1 MIISYHHHHYR
12 HHHQHTHTPP
22 TPTHC
27 ANICR
32 CEQTETGPPQFLDE
46 RHWGLFYELL
56 AHSPIKTIPLRTE
69 MLRVISSALLC
80 CVGLASAEAGVSA
93 ANQAQILSLSA
104 NERLA
109 IVKRLEAVVQLL
121 SSTYSQFFTPAMDN
135 YVSFVCRVSQALIH
149 LYVRLDPGSWR
160 WVRLALLSLIH
171 VNSATSYLERRASPR
186 PASRAEK
193 EMESVCVAIVAT
205 ALKRFQEVKQ
215 TIETNQKKVGHLFRF
230 LASFAC
236 GVSLTVDDDGF
247 AGLHHRRH

>member
-1 MIISYHHHHYR
+1 M
-12 HHHQHTHTPP
+12 
-22 TPTHC
+22 
-27 ANICR
+27 
-32 CEQTETGPPQFLDE
+32 DE

-104 NERLA
+104 NDRLA

-135 YVSFVCRVSQALIH
+135 YVSFVSRVSQALIH
-149 LYVRLDPGSWR
+149 LYVRLDPWSWC
-160 WVRLALLSLIH
+160 WVRLALLSLMWH
-171 VNSATSYLERRASPR
+171 ANSTTSYLERRASSR
-186 PASRAEK
+186 PASQAEK

-215 TIETNQKKVGHLFRF
+215 TIETNQKKVSHLFQF
-230 LASFAC
+230 LASFSC
-236 GVSLTVDDDGF
+236 GVSLTVDDGF
-247 AGLHHRRH
+247 AGFHHRRH

>member
-1 MIISYHHHHYR
+1 
-12 HHHQHTHTPP
+12 
-22 TPTHC
+22 
-27 ANICR
+27 
-32 CEQTETGPPQFLDE
+32 
-46 RHWGLFYELL
+46 
-56 AHSPIKTIPLRTE
+56 

-104 NERLA
+104 NDRLA

-121 SSTYSQFFTPAMDN
+121 STYSQFFTPAMDN
-135 YVSFVCRVSQALIH
+135 YVSFVSRVSQALIH
-149 LYVRLDPGSWR
+149 LYVRLDPGSWC

-171 VNSATSYLERRASPR
+171 VNSATSYLERRASSR

-230 LASFAC
+230 LASFSC
-236 GVSLTVDDDGF
+236 GVSLTVADDDGF